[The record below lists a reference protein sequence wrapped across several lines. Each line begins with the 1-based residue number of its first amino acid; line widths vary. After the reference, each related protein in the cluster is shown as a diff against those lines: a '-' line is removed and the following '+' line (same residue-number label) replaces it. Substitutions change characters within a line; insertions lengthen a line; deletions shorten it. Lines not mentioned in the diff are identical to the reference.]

1 MPLSNAAL
9 QIAYAAVSGAGG
21 WISAHTADPGTTG
34 ANEVPASAD
43 YNRVQA
49 AFPTGA
55 NGSGTAPQ
63 VSIPIPAGVTVTHI
77 GVWTAATNGTYIG
90 THNSAFSP
98 ALAFPV
104 KGNLTVQVGEVFT
117 STP

>member
-1 MPLSNAAL
+1 MPLSDAAL
-9 QIAYAAVSGAGG
+9 QAAYTAVKNMGG
-21 WISAHTADPGTTG
+21 YISAHTADPGTTG
-34 ANEVPASAD
+34 ANEVAAGPD

-49 AFPTGA
+49 TFPTGA
-55 NGSGTAPQ
+55 AGSGTAPQ

-77 GVWTAATNGTYIG
+77 GVWSAATGGTFIG
-90 THNSAFSP
+90 THNAPFSP
-98 ALAFPV
+98 ALPFPV